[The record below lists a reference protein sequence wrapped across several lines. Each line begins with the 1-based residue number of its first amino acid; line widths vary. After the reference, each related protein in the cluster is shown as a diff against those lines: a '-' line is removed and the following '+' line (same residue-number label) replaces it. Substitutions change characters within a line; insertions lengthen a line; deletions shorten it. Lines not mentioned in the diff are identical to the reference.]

1 MRRMRATVFS
11 LAVVLCTMA
20 TLTLAQS
27 PIPPE
32 GQGTVIAVDAQGKAT
47 VQIKDKEHMVELPG
61 AKVGD
66 KVDCKVK
73 AEKLDCTVQRR

>member
-1 MRRMRATVFS
+1 M
-11 LAVVLCTMA
+11 CTMA
-20 TLTLAQS
+20 TLTLAQT

-32 GQGTVIAVDAQGKAT
+32 GPGTVIAVDANGKAT
-47 VQIKDKEHMVELPG
+47 VQIKDKERIVDLPG

-73 AEKLDCTVQRR
+73 DEKLDCTVQRR